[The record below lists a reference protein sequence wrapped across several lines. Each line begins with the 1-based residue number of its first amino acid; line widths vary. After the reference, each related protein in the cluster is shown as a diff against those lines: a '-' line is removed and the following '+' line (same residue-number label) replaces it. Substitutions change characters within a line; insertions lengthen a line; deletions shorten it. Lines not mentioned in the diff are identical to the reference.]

1 MKIVLDKKRKMA
13 QLHTNE
19 GVQIKCIGEY
29 SYKNMLKEDKYG
41 SEDDFQTE
49 IDEFNEYLNDKDDIQ
64 TIDEFQQ
71 HITNFYT
78 IK

>member
-1 MKIVLDKKRKMA
+1 MKIVLDTKRKMA

-41 SEDDFQTE
+41 SEEDFE
-49 IDEFNEYLNDKDDIQ
+49 ADIDLFNEYLKDKDDIQ
-64 TIDEFQQ
+64 TIDEFQE
-71 HITNFYT
+71 HITNYFT

>member
-1 MKIVLDKKRKMA
+1 MKIILDKKRKIA

-29 SYKNMLKEDKYG
+29 SYKNMLKGDKYE
-41 SEDDFQTE
+41 SEEGFQVD
-49 IDEFNEYLNDKDDIQ
+49 IDKFNEFLKDKDDIQ
-64 TIDEFQQ
+64 TIVEFEK
-71 HITNFYT
+71 HITNYFT

>member
-1 MKIVLDKKRKMA
+1 MKIILDKKRKMA

-19 GVQIKCIGEY
+19 DVQIKCIGEY

-41 SEDDFQTE
+41 SEEDFEAE
-49 IDEFNEYLNDKDDIQ
+49 IDEFNEFLKDKDDIQ

-71 HITNFYT
+71 HITNYFT
-78 IK
+78 IR

>member
-1 MKIVLDKKRKMA
+1 MKIILDKKRKIA

-29 SYKNMLKEDKYG
+29 SYKNMLKSDKYG
-41 SEDDFQTE
+41 SEEDFETD
-49 IDEFNEYLNDKDDIQ
+49 IDEFNEYLKDKDDIQ

-71 HITNFYT
+71 HITNHFT

>member
-29 SYKNMLKEDKYG
+29 SYKNMLKEDT
-41 SEDDFQTE
+41 S
-49 IDEFNEYLNDKDDIQ
+49 
-64 TIDEFQQ
+64 
-71 HITNFYT
+71 
-78 IK
+78 IKNLVK